1 MLNLTTNE
9 SAGIILLLAI
19 TIFVVGWLIYNK
31 FKIDQRRKNG
41 NK

>member
-31 FKIDQRRKNG
+31 FKNRPKEE
-41 NK
+41 KWE